1 MAKQKEISFLK
12 EAEMASLQEKE
23 KFQKALKI
31 SGGVFLLWVLVL
43 GGIFGYSLVLS
54 RQNESLKKEKVGLE
68 SEIEAQKE
76 NLGQI
81 LIFKDRVGKIDP
93 LLKKRPDLS
102 SPVEKVVAS
111 LPAEI
116 NLKNLEVGTGKI
128 QLSGEG
134 EILPI
139 SNFLDQYTNK
149 QGEWFKKATL
159 NSLAKDEK
167 NPTFNFSLTIE
178 F

>member
-12 EAEMASLQEKE
+12 EAVVASLEEKE

-31 SGGVFLLWVLVL
+31 SGGILLLWVLIL
-43 GGIFGYSLVLS
+43 GGIFGYSIVLG
-54 RQNESLKKEKVGLE
+54 RQNEDLKKEKAGLE

-76 NLGQI
+76 SLGQI

-93 LLKKRPDLS
+93 LLKKRPDLT

-111 LPAEI
+111 LPAEL
-116 NLKNLEVGTGKI
+116 NLKNLEVGAGKI
-128 QLSGEG
+128 QLNGEG

-159 NSLAKDEK
+159 NSLIKDEK
-167 NPTFNFSLTIE
+167 SPASNFSLTIE

>member
-12 EAEMASLQEKE
+12 EAETADLQEKE
-23 KFQKALKI
+23 KFQKALRI
-31 SGGVFLLWVLVL
+31 SGGVLLLWVLIL
-43 GGIFGYSLVLS
+43 GGIFGYSLVLG
-54 RQNESLKKEKVGLE
+54 RQNKGLKKGKAGLE
-68 SEIEAQKE
+68 SELEAQKE

-93 LLKKRPDLS
+93 LLKKRSDLAT
-102 SPVEKVVAS
+102 PVEKVVAS

-116 NLKNLEVGTGKI
+116 SLKNLEVGGGKI

-149 QGEWFKKATL
+149 KGEWFKKATL

-167 NPTFNFSLTIE
+167 TPLFNFSLTIE

>member
-1 MAKQKEISFLK
+1 MAKQEEISFLK
-12 EAEMASLQEKE
+12 EGETADLQEKE
-23 KFQKALKI
+23 KFQKALRT
-31 SGGVFLLWVLVL
+31 SAGVLLLWVLIL
-43 GGIFGYSLVLS
+43 GGILGYSLILG
-54 RQNESLKKEKVGLE
+54 RKNGDLKKEKADLVSELE
-68 SEIEAQKE
+68 TQKE

-93 LLKKRPDLS
+93 LLKKRPDLAA
-102 SPVEKVVAS
+102 PVEKVVAS

-116 NLKNLEVGTGKI
+116 NLKSLEVGAGKI

-139 SNFLDQYTNK
+139 SSFLDHYTNK
-149 QGEWFKKATL
+149 KGEWFKKATL

>member
-12 EAEMASLQEKE
+12 EDETADLQEKE
-23 KFQKALKI
+23 KFQKALKTSAGI
-31 SGGVFLLWVLVL
+31 LLLWVLIL
-43 GGIFGYSLVLS
+43 GGIFAYSLILG
-54 RQNESLKKEKVGLE
+54 RQNENLKKEKAGLE
-68 SEIEAQKE
+68 SELEAQKE

-102 SPVEKVVAS
+102 TPVEKVVAS

-116 NLKNLEVGTGKI
+116 NLKSLEVGAGKI

-134 EILPI
+134 EVLPI

-149 QGEWFKKATL
+149 KGEWFKKATL
-159 NSLAKDEK
+159 NFLAKDEK